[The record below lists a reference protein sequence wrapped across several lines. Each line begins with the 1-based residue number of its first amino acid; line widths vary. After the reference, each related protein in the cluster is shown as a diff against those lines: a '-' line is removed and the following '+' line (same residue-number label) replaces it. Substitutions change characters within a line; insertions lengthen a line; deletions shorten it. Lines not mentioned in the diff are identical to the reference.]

1 MVAEVIAGPLGPLAG
16 HIGAGG
22 EPADPADPASEIAFI
37 LADTALLSIQVSLLS
52 HHPQAA
58 ALAQDLQVVKDAQ
71 AAPPHF
77 PTL

>member
-22 EPADPADPASEIAFI
+22 EPADPADPASAIAFTF
-37 LADTALLSIQVSLLS
+37 AETALLSIQVSLLS
-52 HHPQAA
+52 HHPQPV
-58 ALAQDLQVVKDAQ
+58 ALAQDLQDVKDAQ